1 MPAFYLI
8 VITLGAFYLGYRFYS
23 RYLAERV
30 YALDPNFK
38 TPSHEFSDGVDFVP
52 TNKHILLGHH
62 FTAVAGAAPIV
73 GPAIAVYWGWLPAI
87 AWVILGTI
95 FGAGVHDFGAIVTS
109 ARNRGQNI
117 GTLSGK
123 VISARASTLF
133 LLIIFFLLTLVNA
146 VFGVVMAILF
156 EAHPGSVIPAVI
168 VIPIAMCIG
177 QWVYRMK
184 GAVLIPSIIGLILLY
199 AAIPIGQMYPIHV
212 DGLAHLVGLSVRT
225 TWVILIFAYTW
236 FASRLPVWLLL
247 QPRDYINGQ
256 QLLVALAVIFAGV
269 IVGWDQITAPAVNH
283 VAEGTRQW
291 FPYLFITIAC
301 GAISGFH
308 SLVASGTTSKQ
319 IDKETDA
326 RYIGYCGALGEGS
339 LALAAIL
346 ACTAGLGS
354 AADWN
359 TAYSSF
365 GAASGGA
372 LGHFVNGV
380 GHFLANLGIDAQ
392 LGASFAVVVVV
403 TFAGTTMDTGVRLQ
417 RYILE
422 EIAELAGFRALVGK
436 TTILTTLAVLIPLAL
451 ALVPGGNG
459 AGGKGFAF
467 GQLWTLFGTTNQLT
481 AGLALSVI
489 SVWVMSRNRNPLAAI
504 VPLTFLLFMT
514 SWALVLNL
522 VSFLKEGSWMLL
534 IMDAGIA
541 VLTAWL
547 IVEAVTALNRQRGER
562 RAEVPSEA

>member
-38 TPSHEFSDGVDFVP
+38 TPSHELSDGVDFVP

-156 EAHPGSVIPAVI
+156 QAHPGSVIPAVI

-184 GAVLIPSIIGLILLY
+184 GAVLIPSIIGLVLLY

-256 QLLVALAVIFAGV
+256 QLLVALAVIFLGV
-269 IVGWDQITAPAVNH
+269 IVGWDQIAAPAVNH
-283 VAEGTRQW
+283 VAAGTKQW

-354 AADWN
+354 AADWS

-372 LGHFVNGV
+372 LGHFVDGV

-422 EIAELAGFRALVGK
+422 EIAELAGFRSLVGK

-451 ALVPGGNG
+451 ALVPGGSG

-522 VSFLKEGSWMLL
+522 VSFLREGSWMLL
-534 IMDAGIA
+534 IMDAAIA

-562 RAEVPSEA
+562 RAEVADQA

>member
-23 RYLAERV
+23 KYLAEKV
-30 YALDPNFK
+30 YALDPNFT
-38 TPSHEFSDGVDFVP
+38 TPANELNDGVDFVP

-73 GPAIAVYWGWLPAI
+73 GPAIAVYWGWLPAV

-95 FGAGVHDFGAIVTS
+95 FAAGVHDFGSIVTS

-123 VISARASTLF
+123 VISPRASTLF

-156 EAHPGSVIPAVI
+156 VAHPGSVIPAVI

-184 GAVLIPSIIGLILLY
+184 GAVLIPSIIGLVLLY
-199 AAIPIGQMYPIHV
+199 AAIPLGQIYPIRV
-212 DGLAHLVGLSVRT
+212 DGLADMVGLSVRT
-225 TWVILIFAYTW
+225 TWVVLIFAYTW

-256 QLLVALAVIFAGV
+256 QLLVALVVIFAG
-269 IVGWDQITAPAVNH
+269 IAVGWDQITAPAVNH
-283 VAEGTRQW
+283 VAEGTKQW

-319 IDKETDA
+319 INKETDA
-326 RYIGYCGALGEGS
+326 RYIGYVGALGEGS

-354 AADWN
+354 ATEWHVAYAD
-359 TAYSSF
+359 F

-372 LGHFVNGV
+372 LGHFVDGV
-380 GHFLANLGIDAQ
+380 GHFLSNLGIEAQ

-422 EIAELAGFRALVGK
+422 EIAELAGFKALVGK
-436 TTILTTLAVLIPLAL
+436 VSLLTTIAVLIPLAL
-451 ALVPGGNG
+451 ALVPGDESSGGN
-459 AGGKGFAF
+459 GFAF

-489 SVWVMSRNRNPLAAI
+489 SVWILSRDRNPLAAI
-504 VPLTFLLFMT
+504 VPLTFLMFMT

-522 VSFLKEGSWMLL
+522 IDFLREGSWMLF
-534 IMDAGIA
+534 IMDLGIV

-547 IVEAVTALNRQRGER
+547 IVEAVTALNWQRRNRGQASIDR
-562 RAEVPSEA
+562 R

>member
-23 RYLAERV
+23 KYLAERV

-38 TPSHEFSDGVDFVP
+38 TPSNELNDGVDFVP

-184 GAVLIPSIIGLILLY
+184 GAVLIPSVIGLVLLY
-199 AAIPIGQMYPIHV
+199 AAIPLGQMYPIHI
-212 DGLAHLVGLSVRT
+212 DGLANMVGLSVRT
-225 TWVILIFAYTW
+225 TWVVLIFAYTW

-256 QLLVALAVIFAGV
+256 QLLVALVVIFAGV
-269 IVGWDQITAPAVNH
+269 IVGWDQISAPAVNS
-283 VAEGTRQW
+283 VAASSKQW

-354 AADWN
+354 AADWHV
-359 TAYSSF
+359 AYADF

-372 LGHFVNGV
+372 LGHFVDGV
-380 GHFLANLGIDAQ
+380 GHFLSNLGIEAQ

-422 EIAELAGFRALVGK
+422 EIAELAGFKALVGK
-436 TTILTTLAVLIPLAL
+436 TTTLTTLAVIIPLAL
-451 ALVPGGNG
+451 ALVPGGDS

-489 SVWVMSRNRNPLAAI
+489 SVWVLSRHRNPLAAI
-504 VPLTFLLFMT
+504 IPLTFLLFMT

-522 VSFLKEGSWMLL
+522 LSFLNEGSWMLF
-534 IMDAGIA
+534 IMDAGIV

-547 IVEAVTALNRQRGER
+547 IVEAVTALNRQRREGTRETTG
-562 RAEVPSEA
+562 

>member
-23 RYLAERV
+23 RFLAEKV
-30 YALDPNFK
+30 YALDPDFT
-38 TPSHEFSDGVDFVP
+38 TPAHAMADGVDFVP

-87 AWVILGTI
+87 TWVVLGTV
-95 FGAGVHDFGAIVTS
+95 FAAGVHDMGALVTS
-109 ARNRGQNI
+109 VRNRGQNI

-133 LLIIFFLLTLVNA
+133 LVIIFFLLTLINA

-156 EAHPGSVIPAVI
+156 EKHPESVIPAVI
-168 VIPIAMCIG
+168 VIPIAICIG
-177 QWVYRMK
+177 QWVYRMR
-184 GAVLIPSIIGLILLY
+184 GRVLIPSILGLILLY
-199 AAIPIGQMYPIHV
+199 AAIPLGNMYPVHIG
-212 DGLAHLVGLSVRT
+212 GLADMLGISGRT
-225 TWVILIFAYTW
+225 TWVLLIFAYTW

-256 QLLVALAVIFAGV
+256 QLLVALVVIFLGV

-283 VAEGTRQW
+283 VSEDNKHW

-319 IDKETDA
+319 LDKETDV
-326 RYIGYCGALGEGS
+326 RYVGYGGVMGEGT

-346 ACTAGLGS
+346 ATTAGLGS
-354 AADWN
+354 ATDWHA
-359 TAYSSF
+359 AYASF
-365 GAASGGA
+365 GVASDGA
-372 LGHFVNGV
+372 QENFVQGV
-380 GHFLANLGIDAQ
+380 GHFLSHLGIPAS

-417 RYILE
+417 RYVLE
-422 EIAELAGFRALVGK
+422 EIAGLAGFRRLQGR
-436 TTILTTLAVLIPLAL
+436 TSLMTTLAVMVPLAL
-451 ALVPGGNG
+451 TLVPGGED
-459 AGGKGFAF
+459 AGDKGFVF
-467 GQLWTLFGTTNQLT
+467 GQLWSLFGTTNQLT
-481 AGLALSVI
+481 AGLALSVV
-489 SVWVMSRNRNPLAAI
+489 SVWILTRNRNPLAAL
-504 VPLTFLLFMT
+504 VPLVFLLFMT
-514 SWALVLNL
+514 GWALILNL
-522 VSFLKEGSWMLL
+522 IDFLRNDSWLL
-534 IMDAGIA
+534 FFIDGIIA

-547 IVEAVTALNRQRGER
+547 VIESATALNQQYR
-562 RAEVPSEA
+562 RRKLGHGQDV